1 MKKEKEQKKCDSFNY
16 DIIIKNKED
25 KKRDMYAN
33 FFFLYLI
40 THVVMPCE
48 KCLIFYVS
56 RKMSRLMSIG
66 SVVGTTEVSFLSQGV
81 FLFNEFYYELI
92 KFE

>member
-25 KKRDMYAN
+25 KKKTCE

-66 SVVGTTEVSFLSQGV
+66 SVVGTTEV
-81 FLFNEFYYELI
+81 
-92 KFE
+92 